1 MKKYINISF
10 VYAIASIACGV
21 FYREFTKLLS
31 FSGKTTLA
39 YTHLHLFVL
48 GAVMFLLISIFS
60 CITNLSQQK
69 QFSRFMLFYNIGLPF
84 MVIMFFV
91 RGVAQVLGIELS
103 KRASAALSG
112 VSGIA
117 HIIMTVA
124 IVMLFLALKKSQV
137 VTNPVK

>member
-21 FYREFTKLLS
+21 FYREFIKLLS

-91 RGVAQVLGIELS
+91 RGVTQVLGIELS

>member
-1 MKKYINISF
+1 
-10 VYAIASIACGV
+10 
-21 FYREFTKLLS
+21 
-31 FSGKTTLA
+31 
-39 YTHLHLFVL
+39 
-48 GAVMFLLISIFS
+48 
-60 CITNLSQQK
+60 
-69 QFSRFMLFYNIGLPF
+69 MLFYNIGLPF

-91 RGVAQVLGIELS
+91 RGVTQVLGIELS